1 LFPASAR
8 IFTPFERTCKDIVTF
23 RRKIAGCAGR
33 QVASLWHSHTIEVF
47 DMIRLPHL
55 TTMAMGALALAG
67 CATMN
72 VSSHVR
78 TGIDFTTYRTYDW
91 GPADALP
98 TGDPRLDQDPF
109 FKDHMLGA
117 VEKQLAARGF
127 DRSASDSPDL
137 LIHYHASINRRI
149 NVFGVDREHGYCFD
163 EECQT
168 WVTDYE
174 AGTLVLDLV
183 DPRTNRVI
191 WRGWAQD
198 GVEDMLD
205 DRDRMAQKIDQAV
218 ARMMALLPTNQQ
230 LKSQR

>member
-1 LFPASAR
+1 
-8 IFTPFERTCKDIVTF
+8 
-23 RRKIAGCAGR
+23 
-33 QVASLWHSHTIEVF
+33 
-47 DMIRLPHL
+47 MIRFGRLIPV
-55 TTMAMGALALAG
+55 AIGVLAVTG

-78 TGIDFTTYRTYDW
+78 SGIDFTGYRTYDW

-109 FKDHMLGA
+109 FKDHLLGA
-117 VEKQLAARGF
+117 VEKLLAAKGYE
-127 DRSASDSPDL
+127 RSTSESPDL

-149 NVFGVDREHGYCFD
+149 NVYGVDREHGYCYD

-168 WVTDYE
+168 WVVDYE

-183 DPRTNRVI
+183 DARTNRVI

-198 GVEDMLD
+198 SVEDLLN

-218 ARMMALLPTNQQ
+218 TRMLALLPSK
-230 LKSQR
+230 L